1 MDEFQAFLRTL
12 EEMFERIALNIHAIL
27 LERHHQRSMG
37 YTPYEDRARDAQLLG
52 HLSSTLHHKKQ
63 MASFATA
70 KSKTGLSKRKRQAPD
85 ADGVPFFNYF
95 DEDALH
101 STPSSKRRRTK
112 VPEPTTAEPRPKR
125 KYTKRK
131 RPDVVEEEEETNSTL
146 PPPLPPKRSKSVE
159 NAEEYLTAFLA
170 KTQEMPTFAN
180 APAVQ
185 PIVEEEES
193 VQPIVDG
200 NNANV
205 SADSITL
212 E

>member
-1 MDEFQAFLRTL
+1 MDEFQAFLQSL

-37 YTPYEDRARDAQLLG
+37 YTPYEDRDRDAQLLG

-63 MASFATA
+63 MASSFATA

-95 DEDALH
+95 GEDALH
-101 STPSSKRRRTK
+101 SAPSSKKRRTK

-146 PPPLPPKRSKSVE
+146 PPPLPPKRSESVE

-170 KTQEMPTFAN
+170 KTQEMPTFAS
-180 APAVQ
+180 AVAVQ
-185 PIVEEEES
+185 PIVEES
-193 VQPIVDG
+193 VPPIADG
-200 NNANV
+200 SNENA
-205 SADSITL
+205 SADSITV

>member
-1 MDEFQAFLRTL
+1 
-12 EEMFERIALNIHAIL
+12 
-27 LERHHQRSMG
+27 MG

-52 HLSSTLHHKKQ
+52 HLGSTLHHKKQ
-63 MASFATA
+63 VMSSFAPVTA

-85 ADGVPFFNYF
+85 ADGIPFFNYF
-95 DEDALH
+95 DEDVLH

-170 KTQEMPTFAN
+170 KTQEMPTFAS